1 MQPTHIDR
9 RRRRTS
15 AAQRAHLVKL
25 FQRSGLSR
33 VAFAERHGVGV
44 STLGKWLTD
53 ARATSCR
60 AAPVVFREMRLAGI
74 ASATAI
80 PWAMEV
86 EGVGGLTVRCR
97 EALSVQD
104 LAALLRGPAC

>member
-1 MQPTHIDR
+1 MEPKRIGLR
-9 RRRRTS
+9 RHRVS
-15 AAQRAHLVKL
+15 ATQRARLIGL
-25 FQRSGLSR
+25 FQRSTLTRGT
-33 VAFAERHGVGV
+33 FARRHGVGV

-53 ARATSCR
+53 ARAPAR
-60 AAPVVFREMRLAGI
+60 RPAPVEFREMRLAGV
-74 ASATAI
+74 ASVAAI

>member
-1 MQPTHIDR
+1 M
-9 RRRRTS
+9 
-15 AAQRAHLVKL
+15 
-25 FQRSGLSR
+25 
-33 VAFAERHGVGV
+33 
-44 STLGKWLTD
+44 TD
-53 ARATSCR
+53 ARASAGR
-60 AAPVVFREMRLAGI
+60 PAPVEFREMRLAGV
-74 ASATAI
+74 ASVAAI